1 MTKAFR
7 DKIIAKAEELGWN
20 CTASDENEEVFRYQ
34 LLSRMKMD
42 CEFFLGFGN
51 RMEKYLWAGSVAFQI
66 ECMKSIRDSFP
77 ADGKPEWLTVEQ
89 IENYERRMAE

>member
-1 MTKAFR
+1 MDR
-7 DKIIAKAEELGWN
+7 DATLRWILGQ
-20 CTASDENEEVFRYQ
+20 DDVFRYQ

-51 RMEKYLWAGSVAFQI
+51 RMEKCLWAGNVAFQI
-66 ECMKSIRDSFP
+66 ECMKTIWDSFP

-89 IENYERRMAE
+89 IENYERRMAG

>member
-1 MTKAFR
+1 MDRNATLRWILER
-7 DKIIAKAEELGWN
+7 D
-20 CTASDENEEVFRYQ
+20 EVFRYQ

-42 CEFFLGFGN
+42 GN

-66 ECMKSIRDSFP
+66 ECMKSIWDSFP